1 MKSKRLF
8 VESDSK
14 GARGVQRRALL
25 QGAAALACG
34 AAAPSVVSAALGES
48 AAVAAPQSV
57 APQSAAPQ
65 SAAPLIARDG
75 DAVAATRSGS
85 VAGYIRRGIF
95 TFKGIPY
102 ADNSA
107 GANRFMPPVKPK
119 SWEGVR
125 SSRQYGYVAPQGPRA
140 GWANDEEAFMF
151 AWDDGVQSEDCLRVN
166 VWTPAVAD
174 HKKRPVMVWLHG
186 GGYTAGSGQE
196 LRSYDGENLARRGD
210 VVVVS
215 LNHRLNV
222 FGYLDLSK
230 FGYAASGNA
239 GMLDIVA
246 ALEWVRDNIENFGG
260 NPQMVTIFGQ
270 SGGGGKVSTLMAM
283 PAARGLFHRAIV
295 ESGSILQGIPQEK
308 AQEAADAIIGEL
320 GLTAATMAQIQTL
333 PYQQIL
339 TAADK
344 VLRERRPKVAGG
356 IPNFRRISAS
366 LGFGPVVDGKIL
378 PHHPFDP
385 GAPAISADIP
395 MIIGTTL
402 NEFVTALNHPEF
414 EAMSEADLQKRVSEI
429 YGEKAM
435 SVIGAF
441 RQRTPRAKPFDIW
454 SRIAASGVRG
464 SAIEQAKLKT
474 AQARAPA
481 YLYWFT
487 WQTPILSGRPRAF
500 HCAEIA
506 FVLDNTDR
514 CETMT
519 GGGVG
524 ARTLAGK
531 MCDAW
536 IQFAKTGNPNHSQLP
551 HWPAFSAETI
561 ATMIFDDPP
570 RVEMNPDAAEQKSVA

>member
-1 MKSKRLF
+1 MKTKRLMPAPSANGGP
-8 VESDSK
+8 V
-14 GARGVQRRALL
+14 VQRRALL

-34 AAAPSVVSAALGES
+34 AAGSGAVSGASAA
-48 AAVAAPQSV
+48 AAP
-57 APQSAAPQ
+57 AHAAQ
-65 SAAPLIARDG
+65 NAAPLIALDG
-75 DAVAATRSGS
+75 AAVAATRSGS
-85 VAGYIRRGIF
+85 VAGYIRKGIF

-102 ADNSA
+102 AEDSA
-107 GANRFMPPVKPK
+107 GPNRFMPPVKPK
-119 SWEGVR
+119 SWVGVR

-166 VWTPAVAD
+166 VWTPAVGDA
-174 HKKRPVMVWLHG
+174 KKRPVMVWLHG

-230 FGYAASGNA
+230 FGDQYAASANV

-260 NPQMVTIFGQ
+260 NPHMVTLFGQ

-283 PAARGLFHRAIV
+283 PAAKGLFHRAIV
-295 ESGSILQGIPQEK
+295 ESGSILQGIPQEN
-308 AQEAADAIIGEL
+308 AQKLADAIVNEL
-320 GLTAATMAQIQTL
+320 GLSGATIAQIQTL
-333 PYQQIL
+333 PFERIL

-344 VLRERRPKVAGG
+344 VLRERRPTNAGG
-356 IPNFRRISAS
+356 IPNFRRLSAS
-366 LGFGPVVDGKIL
+366 LGFGPVVDGKAL
-378 PHHPFDP
+378 PSHPFDP
-385 GAPAISADIP
+385 AAPAISADIP

-402 NEFVTALNHPEF
+402 NEFVTAINHPEF
-414 EAMSEADLQKRVSEI
+414 EAMGEAELETRVRGI

-435 SVIGAF
+435 GVISAF
-441 RQRTPRAKPFDIW
+441 RRRTPRAKPFDLW
-454 SRIAASGVRG
+454 SHIAASGVRG
-464 SAIEQAKLKT
+464 SAIEQAKLKA
-474 AQARAPA
+474 AQGRAPA

-506 FVLDNTDR
+506 FVFDNTDR

-519 GGGVG
+519 GGGAG
-524 ARTLAGK
+524 ARALAAQ

-536 IQFAKTGNPNHSQLP
+536 TQFARTGNPNHPQLP
-551 HWPAFSAETI
+551 HWPEFSAATI
-561 ATMIFDDPP
+561 PTMIFDNTP
-570 RVEMNPDAAEQKSVA
+570 RVEMNPDGDEQRSVAETG

>member
-1 MKSKRLF
+1 MKTKRF
-8 VESDSK
+8 MPARSSK
-14 GARGVQRRALL
+14 GVSVIQRRALL

-34 AAAPSVVSAALGES
+34 AAAPGAVSSAL
-48 AAVAAPQSV
+48 AAPARVKS
-57 APQSAAPQ
+57 SQ

-75 DAVAATRSGS
+75 DAIAATRAGR
-85 VAGYIRRGIF
+85 VAGYIRGGIF

-102 ADNSA
+102 ADNCA
-107 GANRFMPPVKPK
+107 GPNRFMPPVKPK

-151 AWDDGVQSEDCLRVN
+151 TWDDGVQSEDCLRVN
-166 VWTPAVAD
+166 VWTAGVAD
-174 HKKRPVMVWLHG
+174 GKKRPVMVWLHG

-215 LNHRLNV
+215 LNHRLNA

-230 FGYAASGNA
+230 FGDQYAASGNV

-246 ALEWVRDNIENFGG
+246 GLEWVRDNIENFGG
-260 NPQMVTIFGQ
+260 NPRMVTIFGQ
-270 SGGGGKVSTLMAM
+270 SGGGGKVATLMAM
-283 PAARGLFHRAIV
+283 PAAKGLFHRAIV
-295 ESGSILQGIPQEK
+295 ESGSILQGIPQEN
-308 AQEAADAIIGEL
+308 AQKVADAVVGEL
-320 GLTAATMAQIQTL
+320 GLTAATIGQIQTL

-344 VLRERRPKVAGG
+344 VLRERRPRAAGG
-356 IPNFRRISAS
+356 VPNFRRLSAS
-366 LGFGPVVDGKIL
+366 LGFGPVVDGKTL
-378 PHHPFDP
+378 PNHPFDP
-385 GAPAISADIP
+385 EAPAISADIP

-402 NEFVTALNHPEF
+402 NEFATAINHPEF
-414 EAMSEADLQKRVSEI
+414 EAMSEADLEMRVRDI
-429 YGEKAM
+429 YGEKTT

-464 SAIEQAKLKT
+464 SAIEQAKLKA
-474 AQARAPA
+474 AQGRAPA

-487 WQTPILSGRPRAF
+487 WQTPIFSGRPRAF

-506 FVLDNTDR
+506 FVFDNTDR

-519 GGGVG
+519 GGGAE
-524 ARTLAGK
+524 ARALAGK

-536 IQFAKTGNPNHSQLP
+536 IQFARTGNPNHPQLP
-551 HWPAFSAETI
+551 KWPEFSPQTVP
-561 ATMIFDDPP
+561 TMIFDSPP
-570 RVEMNPDAAEQKSVA
+570 RVEMNPDGAEQRSVAEVG

>member
-1 MKSKRLF
+1 MKTKKLTP
-8 VESDSK
+8 DPGSK
-14 GARGVQRRALL
+14 GIPAVQRRALL
-25 QGAAALACG
+25 QGAASLACG
-34 AAAPSVVSAALGES
+34 AAASGVVSSALAEP
-48 AAVAAPQSV
+48 APVPAS
-57 APQSAAPQ
+57 PG
-65 SAAPLIARDG
+65 AAPLIARDG
-75 DAVAATRSGS
+75 DAVAATRSGR

-107 GANRFMPPVKPK
+107 GPNRFMPPVKQK

-166 VWTPAVAD
+166 VWTPAIAD
-174 HKKRPVMVWLHG
+174 RKKRPVMVWLHG

-196 LRSYDGENLARRGD
+196 LRSYDGENLARRGE

-230 FGYAASGNA
+230 FGDQYAASGNV

-260 NPQMVTIFGQ
+260 NPQLVTIFGQ

-295 ESGSILQGIPQEK
+295 ESGSLLQGIPQEN
-308 AQEAADAIIGEL
+308 AQKAADAIISEL
-320 GLTAATMAQIQTL
+320 GLTAATIGQIQTL
-333 PYQQIL
+333 PCQQIL

-366 LGFGPVVDGKIL
+366 LGFGPVVDGSIL
-378 PHHPFDP
+378 PGHPFDP

-402 NEFVTALNHPEF
+402 NEFVTAINHPEF
-414 EAMSEADLQKRVSEI
+414 EAMSEADLQKHVSEI
-429 YGEKAM
+429 HGEKAA

-464 SAIEQAKLKT
+464 SAIEQAKLKA
-474 AQARAPA
+474 AQGRAPA

-506 FVLDNTDR
+506 FVFDNTDR

-519 GGGVG
+519 GGGAE

-536 IQFAKTGNPNHSQLP
+536 IQFARTGNPNHAQLP
-551 HWPAFSAETI
+551 NWPAFSAETI
-561 ATMIFDDPP
+561 ATMMFDNPL
-570 RVEMNPDAAEQKSVA
+570 RVETNPDGAEQRSVA

>member
-1 MKSKRLF
+1 MKFKRFTSAPSSNGTPLL
-8 VESDSK
+8 
-14 GARGVQRRALL
+14 QRRELL

-34 AAAPSVVSAALGES
+34 AAAPGRASVAL
-48 AAVAAPQSV
+48 AAP
-57 APQSAAPQ
+57 APVPASQNS
-65 SAAPLIARDG
+65 APLIARDG
-75 DAVAATRSGS
+75 DAVAATRAGR

-107 GANRFMPPVKPK
+107 GPNRFMPPVKPK

-166 VWTPAVAD
+166 VWTPAVTD
-174 HKKRPVMVWLHG
+174 RKKRPVMVWLHG

-230 FGYAASGNA
+230 FGYAASGNV

-283 PAARGLFHRAIV
+283 PAAQGLFHRAIV
-295 ESGSILQGIPQEK
+295 ESGSILQGIPQEN
-308 AQEAADAIIGEL
+308 AQKVTDAIVSEL
-320 GLTAATMAQIQTL
+320 GLTAPTIGQIQTL

-344 VLRERRPKVAGG
+344 VLREGRPKAVGG
-356 IPNFRRISAS
+356 IPNFRRISTL
-366 LGFGPVVDGKIL
+366 LGFGPVVDGKTL
-378 PHHPFDP
+378 LNHPFDP
-385 GAPAISADIP
+385 GAPALSADIP
-395 MIIGTTL
+395 MIIGSTL

-454 SRIAASGVRG
+454 SHIAAAGVRG
-464 SAIEQAKLKT
+464 SAIEQAKLKA
-474 AQARAPA
+474 AQGRAPA

-506 FVLDNTDR
+506 FVFDNTDR

-519 GGGVG
+519 GGSAE
-524 ARTLAGK
+524 ARALAAK

-536 IQFAKTGNPNHSQLP
+536 IQFAKTGNPNHPELP
-551 HWPAFSAETI
+551 KWPAFSAETI
-561 ATMIFDDPP
+561 PTMIFDHPP
-570 RVEMNPDAAEQKSVA
+570 RVEMNPDGAEQASVA